1 MNFLDFINK
10 KNTLDANKSKFFE
23 SYKASDTDKV
33 IKLIDKIIRKHVSAN
48 ILMIKS
54 PDETIIDGQRYLT
67 YTWGAWTGEATS
79 IKKFT
84 ILLLNY
90 KISETSGNV
99 YSVSFMNGQD
109 WWNAQVGKKAKTP
122 LTIYSMG
129 TSIIYMLPLIYKVL
143 NTGDFNVNKSD
154 IERYSNQIFKEA
166 LTYKWHFNALTYDI
180 YENLSDENISDMYR
194 VSQMIDEAVDKDVKS
209 FRADLKQKVNNAYND
224 WKSDKTKEKREIRR
238 QLEQEYQTLLNA
250 IRGGATT
257 MEDIKVALKRNLNI
271 EIDIP
276 ESVKEAE
283 KKVET
288 YKDPKQQFKEMA
300 VYVNGVIK
308 GIQPGVILCGAP
320 GIGKTYK
327 VMQHLKAAG
336 KRLGQN
342 LEVFKGKASM
352 RELYKSMYE
361 YQNAGD
367 IILIDDADSLVGKN
381 APEDCINLLKA
392 ALDSTSDDEGRYV
405 TYKIAGRLT
414 DDDGTPIPK
423 AFHYRGGIIVIT
435 NYTIDKLDKAFR
447 GRVFTQTLR
456 FSNEQVLGLIKEL
469 VPTMDSAH
477 LSMKSKMKAF
487 DYIANL
493 VAAKAKIDISIRM
506 FVTCSK
512 LYENQVSMGDVTDD
526 DVKSMIKEQLE
537 NQALG

>member
-67 YTWGAWTGEATS
+67 YTWGAWTGDATS

-84 ILLLNY
+84 MLLLNY
-90 KISETSGNV
+90 KMSETSGNV
-99 YSVSFMNGQD
+99 YSVSFMNGQE

-194 VSQMIDEAVDKDVKS
+194 VSQMIDEAVDKDVKL
-209 FRADLKQKVNNAYND
+209 FRADLKQKINNAYND

>member
-84 ILLLNY
+84 MLLLNY
-90 KISETSGNV
+90 KMSETSGNV
-99 YSVSFMNGQD
+99 YSVSFMNGQE

-143 NTGDFNVNKSD
+143 NTGDFNVDKSD

-194 VSQMIDEAVDKDVKS
+194 VSQMIDEAVDKDVKL

-238 QLEQEYQTLLNA
+238 QLEQEYQALLNA

-456 FSNEQVLGLIKEL
+456 FSNEQVLDLIKEL

>member
-84 ILLLNY
+84 MLLLNY

-99 YSVSFMNGQD
+99 YSVSFMNGQE

-143 NTGDFNVNKSD
+143 NTGDFNVNKND

-238 QLEQEYQTLLNA
+238 QLEQEYQALLNA

>member
-84 ILLLNY
+84 MLLLNY
-90 KISETSGNV
+90 KMSETSGNV
-99 YSVSFMNGQD
+99 YSVSFMNGQE

-194 VSQMIDEAVDKDVKS
+194 VSQMIDEAVDKDVKL

-288 YKDPKQQFKEMA
+288 CKDPKQQFKEMA

-512 LYENQVSMGDVTDD
+512 LYENQVSMGDVTND

>member
-84 ILLLNY
+84 MLLLNY
-90 KISETSGNV
+90 KMSETSGNV

-257 MEDIKVALKRNLNI
+257 MEDIKVALKRNLNV

>member
-84 ILLLNY
+84 MLLLNY

-99 YSVSFMNGQD
+99 YSVSFMNGQE

-194 VSQMIDEAVDKDVKS
+194 VSQMIDEAVDKDVKL
-209 FRADLKQKVNNAYND
+209 FRADLKQKINNAYND

>member
-84 ILLLNY
+84 MLLLNY
-90 KISETSGNV
+90 KMSETSGNV

-194 VSQMIDEAVDKDVKS
+194 VSQMIDEAVDKDVKL

>member
-84 ILLLNY
+84 MLLLNY
-90 KISETSGNV
+90 KMSETSGNV
-99 YSVSFMNGQD
+99 YSVSFMNGQE

-194 VSQMIDEAVDKDVKS
+194 VGQMIDEAVDKDVKL
-209 FRADLKQKVNNAYND
+209 FRANLKQKVNNAYND

>member
-84 ILLLNY
+84 MLLLNY
-90 KISETSGNV
+90 KMSETSGNV
-99 YSVSFMNGQD
+99 YSVSFMNGQE

-143 NTGDFNVNKSD
+143 NTGDFNVDKSD

-166 LTYKWHFNALTYDI
+166 LTYKWHFNAITYDI

-194 VSQMIDEAVDKDVKS
+194 VSQMIDEAVDRDVKS

-238 QLEQEYQTLLNA
+238 QLEQEYQALLNA

-257 MEDIKVALKRNLNI
+257 MEDIKVALKRNLNV

>member
-84 ILLLNY
+84 MLLLNY
-90 KISETSGNV
+90 KMSETSGNV
-99 YSVSFMNGQD
+99 YSVSFMNGQE

-143 NTGDFNVNKSD
+143 NTGDFNVDKND

-194 VSQMIDEAVDKDVKS
+194 VSQMIDEAVDKDVKL

-238 QLEQEYQTLLNA
+238 QLEQEYQALLNA

>member
-84 ILLLNY
+84 MLLLNY
-90 KISETSGNV
+90 KMSETSGNV
-99 YSVSFMNGQD
+99 YSVSFMNGQE

-194 VSQMIDEAVDKDVKS
+194 VSQMIDEAVDKDVKL

-238 QLEQEYQTLLNA
+238 QLEQEYQALLNA

>member
-84 ILLLNY
+84 MLLLNY
-90 KISETSGNV
+90 KMSETSGNV
-99 YSVSFMNGQD
+99 YSVSFMNGQE

-143 NTGDFNVNKSD
+143 NTGDFNVDKSD

-194 VSQMIDEAVDKDVKS
+194 VNQMIDEAVDKDVKL

-238 QLEQEYQTLLNA
+238 QLEQEYQALLNA

>member
-84 ILLLNY
+84 MLLLNY
-90 KISETSGNV
+90 KMSETSGNV

-405 TYKIAGRLT
+405 TYKVAGRLT

>member
-84 ILLLNY
+84 MLLLNY

-99 YSVSFMNGQD
+99 YSVSFMNGQE

-143 NTGDFNVNKSD
+143 NTGDFNVNKND

-469 VPTMDSAH
+469 VPTMDSAP

>member
-84 ILLLNY
+84 MLLLNY
-90 KISETSGNV
+90 KMSETSGNV
-99 YSVSFMNGQD
+99 YSVSFMNGQE
-109 WWNAQVGKKAKTP
+109 WWNAQVGKKTKTP

-143 NTGDFNVNKSD
+143 NTGDFNVDKSD

>member
-84 ILLLNY
+84 MLLLNY
-90 KISETSGNV
+90 KMSETSGNV
-99 YSVSFMNGQD
+99 YSVSFMNGQE

-143 NTGDFNVNKSD
+143 NTGDFNVDKSD

-238 QLEQEYQTLLNA
+238 QLEQEYQALLNA

-512 LYENQVSMGDVTDD
+512 LYENQVSMADVTDD

>member
-67 YTWGAWTGEATS
+67 YTWGAWTGDATS

-84 ILLLNY
+84 MLLLNY
-90 KISETSGNV
+90 KMSETSGNV
-99 YSVSFMNGQD
+99 YSVSFMNGQE

-143 NTGDFNVNKSD
+143 NTGDFNVDKSD

-194 VSQMIDEAVDKDVKS
+194 VSQMIDEAVDKDVKL
-209 FRADLKQKVNNAYND
+209 FRADLKQKINNAYND

>member
-84 ILLLNY
+84 MLLLNY
-90 KISETSGNV
+90 KMSETSGNV
-99 YSVSFMNGQD
+99 YSVSFMNGQE
-109 WWNAQVGKKAKTP
+109 WWNAQVGKKGKTP

-143 NTGDFNVNKSD
+143 NTGDFNVDKSD
-154 IERYSNQIFKEA
+154 IEKYSNQIFKEA

>member
-84 ILLLNY
+84 MLLLNY

-392 ALDSTSDDEGRYV
+392 ALDSTSDDESRYV

>member
-67 YTWGAWTGEATS
+67 YTWGAWTGDATS

-84 ILLLNY
+84 MLLLNY
-90 KISETSGNV
+90 KMSETSGNV
-99 YSVSFMNGQD
+99 YSVSFMNGQE

-143 NTGDFNVNKSD
+143 NTGDFNVDKSD

-194 VSQMIDEAVDKDVKS
+194 VSQMIDEAVDKDVKL

-405 TYKIAGRLT
+405 TYKVAGRLT

>member
-84 ILLLNY
+84 MLLLNY
-90 KISETSGNV
+90 KMSETSGNV
-99 YSVSFMNGQD
+99 YSVSFMNGQE

-143 NTGDFNVNKSD
+143 NTGDFNVDKSD

-257 MEDIKVALKRNLNI
+257 MEDIKVALKRNLNV

-405 TYKIAGRLT
+405 TYKVAGRLT

>member
-67 YTWGAWTGEATS
+67 YTWGAWTGEVTS

-84 ILLLNY
+84 MLLLNY
-90 KISETSGNV
+90 KMSETSGNV
-99 YSVSFMNGQD
+99 YSVSFMNGQE

-143 NTGDFNVNKSD
+143 NTGDFNADKSD

-238 QLEQEYQTLLNA
+238 QLEQEYQALLNA

>member
-10 KNTLDANKSKFFE
+10 KNTLDTNKSKFFE

-84 ILLLNY
+84 MLLLNY
-90 KISETSGNV
+90 KMSETSGNV
-99 YSVSFMNGQD
+99 YSVSFMNGQE

-342 LEVFKGKASM
+342 LEVFKGKASI

>member
-84 ILLLNY
+84 MLLLNY
-90 KISETSGNV
+90 KMSETSGNV
-99 YSVSFMNGQD
+99 YSVSFMNGQE
-109 WWNAQVGKKAKTP
+109 WWNAQVGKKGKTP

-143 NTGDFNVNKSD
+143 NTGDFNVDKSD
-154 IERYSNQIFKEA
+154 IEKYSNQIFKEA

-194 VSQMIDEAVDKDVKS
+194 VSQMIDEAVDRDVKS

-238 QLEQEYQTLLNA
+238 QLEQEYQALLNA

>member
-84 ILLLNY
+84 MLLLNY

-109 WWNAQVGKKAKTP
+109 WWNAQVGKKTKTP

>member
-67 YTWGAWTGEATS
+67 YTWGAWTGDATS

-84 ILLLNY
+84 MLLLNY
-90 KISETSGNV
+90 KMSETSGNV
-99 YSVSFMNGQD
+99 YSVSFMNGQE

-143 NTGDFNVNKSD
+143 NTGDFNVDKSD

-405 TYKIAGRLT
+405 TYKVAGRLT

>member
-84 ILLLNY
+84 MLLLNY
-90 KISETSGNV
+90 KMSETSGNV
-99 YSVSFMNGQD
+99 YSVSFMNGQE

-209 FRADLKQKVNNAYND
+209 FRADLKQKINNAYND

>member
-84 ILLLNY
+84 MLLMNY
-90 KISETSGNV
+90 KMSETSGNV
-99 YSVSFMNGQD
+99 YSVSFMNGQE

-143 NTGDFNVNKSD
+143 NTGDFNVDKSD

-238 QLEQEYQTLLNA
+238 QLEQEYQALLNA

>member
-84 ILLLNY
+84 MLLLNY
-90 KISETSGNV
+90 KMSETSGNV
-99 YSVSFMNGQD
+99 YSVSFMNGQE

-143 NTGDFNVNKSD
+143 NTGDFNVDKSD

-194 VSQMIDEAVDKDVKS
+194 VSQMIDEAVDKDVKL
-209 FRADLKQKVNNAYND
+209 FRADLKQKINNAYND

-405 TYKIAGRLT
+405 TYKVAGRLT

>member
-84 ILLLNY
+84 MLLLNY
-90 KISETSGNV
+90 KMSETSGNV
-99 YSVSFMNGQD
+99 YSVSFMNGQE
-109 WWNAQVGKKAKTP
+109 WWNAQIGKKAKTP

-143 NTGDFNVNKSD
+143 NTGDFNVDKSD

-238 QLEQEYQTLLNA
+238 QLEQEYQALLNA

>member
-84 ILLLNY
+84 MLLLNY
-90 KISETSGNV
+90 KMSETSGNV
-99 YSVSFMNGQD
+99 YSVSFMNGQE

-194 VSQMIDEAVDKDVKS
+194 VNQMIDEAVDKDVKS

-238 QLEQEYQTLLNA
+238 QLEQEYQALLNA

>member
-84 ILLLNY
+84 MLLLNY
-90 KISETSGNV
+90 KMSETSGNV
-99 YSVSFMNGQD
+99 YSVSFMNGQE

-194 VSQMIDEAVDKDVKS
+194 VSQMIDEAVDKDVKL
-209 FRADLKQKVNNAYND
+209 FRADLKQKINNAYND

-238 QLEQEYQTLLNA
+238 QLEQEYQALLNA

>member
-84 ILLLNY
+84 MLLLNY
-90 KISETSGNV
+90 KMSETSGNV
-99 YSVSFMNGQD
+99 YSVSFMNGQE

-238 QLEQEYQTLLNA
+238 QLEQEYQALLNA

>member
-23 SYKASDTDKV
+23 SYKALDTDKV

-84 ILLLNY
+84 MLLLNY
-90 KISETSGNV
+90 KMSETSGNV
-99 YSVSFMNGQD
+99 YSVSFMNGQE

-180 YENLSDENISDMYR
+180 YENLSDENISDMCR

-238 QLEQEYQTLLNA
+238 QLEQEYQALLNA

>member
-84 ILLLNY
+84 MLLLNY
-90 KISETSGNV
+90 KMSETSGNV
-99 YSVSFMNGQD
+99 YSVSFMNGQE

-143 NTGDFNVNKSD
+143 NTGDFNVNKND

-194 VSQMIDEAVDKDVKS
+194 VSQMIDEAVDKDVKL

-238 QLEQEYQTLLNA
+238 QLEQEYQALLNA

>member
-84 ILLLNY
+84 MLLLNY
-90 KISETSGNV
+90 KMSETSGNV
-99 YSVSFMNGQD
+99 YSVSFMNGQE

-194 VSQMIDEAVDKDVKS
+194 VSQMIDEAVDKDVKL

-342 LEVFKGKASM
+342 LEAFKGKASM

>member
-67 YTWGAWTGEATS
+67 YTWGAWTGDATS

-84 ILLLNY
+84 MLLLNY
-90 KISETSGNV
+90 KMSETSGNV
-99 YSVSFMNGQD
+99 YSVSFMNGQE
-109 WWNAQVGKKAKTP
+109 WWNAQVGKKTKTP

-143 NTGDFNVNKSD
+143 NTGDFNVDKSD

-194 VSQMIDEAVDKDVKS
+194 VSQMIDEAVDKDVKL

>member
-84 ILLLNY
+84 MLLLNY

-469 VPTMDSAH
+469 VPIMDSAH

>member
-84 ILLLNY
+84 MLLLNY
-90 KISETSGNV
+90 KMSETSGNV
-99 YSVSFMNGQD
+99 YSVSFMNGQE

-143 NTGDFNVNKSD
+143 NTGDFNVDKSD

-194 VSQMIDEAVDKDVKS
+194 VSQMIDEAVDKDVKL
-209 FRADLKQKVNNAYND
+209 FRADLKQKVNNAYNN

>member
-84 ILLLNY
+84 MLLLNY
-90 KISETSGNV
+90 KMSETSGNV
-99 YSVSFMNGQD
+99 YSVSFMNGQE
-109 WWNAQVGKKAKTP
+109 WWNAQVGKKTKTP

-238 QLEQEYQTLLNA
+238 QLEQEYQALLNA